1 MIIAIITIT
10 TKNHHHHI
18 LKAGHLLTKL
28 RAKVSKS
35 SLNWQTSV
43 LHLQISRRQLEPSEI
58 PLQSEDQ
65 NQFLIKINF
74 WSKSISDQNQS
85 LIKMRIHD
93 FCGKWQLR
101 RTLMWSRCC
110 SRRGRQIHRLP
121 AQRKNC
127 WPEQLWSLPII
138 LDNTITSSEYHF
150 GQTSKT
156 QQTPKELAQDPLVV
170 PLKYSRTF
178 TSSAPFIV
186 KVFERA
192 PAPSLP

>member
-10 TKNHHHHI
+10 TKYHHHHI

-58 PLQSEDQ
+58 PLKSEDQ
-65 NQFLIKINF
+65 NQFLIKM
-74 WSKSISDQNQS
+74 W
-85 LIKMRIHD
+85 IHD
-93 FCGKWQLR
+93 FCGKWQSR

-121 AQRKNC
+121 ARKKNCSPSSC

-138 LDNTITSSEYHF
+138 LDNKITSSEYHF

-178 TSSAPFIV
+178 TFSAPFIV

>member
-10 TKNHHHHI
+10 TKKSSPSTSFVDEI
-18 LKAGHLLTKL
+18 IKAGHLLTKL
-28 RAKVSKS
+28 RANVSKS

-58 PLQSEDQ
+58 PLKSEDQ
-65 NQFLIKINF
+65 NQFLIKL
-74 WSKSISDQNQS
+74 W
-85 LIKMRIHD
+85 IHD
-93 FCGKWQLR
+93 FCGKWQSQ

-121 AQRKNC
+121 AQKKNC
-127 WPEQLWSLPII
+127 WPSSWWPEQLWSLPII
-138 LDNTITSSEYHF
+138 KNTITSSEYHY

-156 QQTPKELAQDPLVV
+156 QHTPKELAQDPLVV
-170 PLKYSRTF
+170 PLKYSRIFTTF
-178 TSSAPFIV
+178 II